1 MATLSVQTAL
11 KTGITPSQ
19 AAVAGGGDQFLNNGK
34 VMVWLTNAHGA
45 DPRTITF
52 VTQATTDGLAVADR
66 PVVITAANDDAF
78 VCDLDPNVY
87 NDSSGYCQMTYS
99 DAGADLTVGVFALT
113 GT

>member
-1 MATLSVQTAL
+1 MATLAVQTAL

-52 VTQATTDGLAVADR
+52 VTQATLDTLAVADR
-66 PVVITAANDDAF
+66 TVVITAANDDAF
-78 VCDLDPNVY
+78 VCDLDPAVY
-87 NDSSGYCQMTYS
+87 NTNGYCQMTYS
-99 DAGADLTVGVFALT
+99 DAGADLTVGVFALQ